1 MRIRFQPILLVTLA
15 LAALLATA
23 AGAQQVLA
31 APALSSPAPSA
42 MPGPGG
48 VPPFQLAST
57 CEPDSYIAYGEGST
71 TSAACSNA
79 RANANSD
86 CMAATDSMCC
96 FITVCEGCVGGTSNF
111 SCWLHYKQSRILP

>member
-1 MRIRFQPILLVTLA
+1 LDGAGRVA
-15 LAALLATA
+15 EHAADLPPARLGSGIATPRA
-23 AGAQQVLA
+23 VETPAGRRTCG
-31 APALSSPAPSA
+31 